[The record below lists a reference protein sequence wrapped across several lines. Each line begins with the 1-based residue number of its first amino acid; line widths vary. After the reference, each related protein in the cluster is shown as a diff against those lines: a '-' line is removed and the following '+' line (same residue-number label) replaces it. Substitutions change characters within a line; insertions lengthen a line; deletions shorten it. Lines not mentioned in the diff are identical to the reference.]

1 MVGAPPPS
9 DDLHLIRVCERC
21 GSETSLQILLR
32 WDNDGNDASCEDD
45 HAYGCDDGGGGCDGD
60 SIGNDYAV

>member
-1 MVGAPPPS
+1 MVHCMHHPAVAS
-9 DDLHLIRVCERC
+9 TSEE
-21 GSETSLQILLR
+21 SETSLQILLR

-45 HAYGCDDGGGGCDGD
+45 HAYGCGGGCDGD